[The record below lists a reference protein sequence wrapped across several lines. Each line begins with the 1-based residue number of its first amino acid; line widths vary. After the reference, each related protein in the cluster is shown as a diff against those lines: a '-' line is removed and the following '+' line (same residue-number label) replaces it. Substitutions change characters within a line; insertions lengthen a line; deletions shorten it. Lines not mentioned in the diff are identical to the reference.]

1 MNYEGVNVTYFHW
14 GRIQQGDNVL
24 FTALLLQ
31 RNQKELHQA
40 EHEDSHG
47 NKDLDSN
54 QQYDVIPVTDHGKPT
69 SCLLS
74 VSHHYCQKVK

>member
-1 MNYEGVNVTYFHW
+1 MKKSCLKVFVIMNYEGVNVTYFHW
-14 GRIQQGDNVL
+14 RRIQQGDNVL

-31 RNQKELHQA
+31 RNQKELIQA

-54 QQYDVIPVTDHGKPT
+54 QQYDA
-69 SCLLS
+69 
-74 VSHHYCQKVK
+74 